1 MSITKEDVIVEL
13 YSIIEGSGIA
23 DLVDRNFLLAG
34 DIPSNVKKAIMIT
47 DDEPENEI
55 IYRSSDNADV
65 DFTVLLV
72 CHIETE
78 ENMSSEM
85 NDFDQELKALLG
97 SNRKLNGKAFSS
109 QILPSDGR
117 EVQGNAGRFGRP
129 LRIQYEGVVT
139 DGL

>member
-1 MSITKEDVIVEL
+1 MSNTKEDVMVEL
-13 YSIIEGSGIA
+13 FSIIEGSGIA
-23 DLVDRNFLLAG
+23 DLVDRNFLLPG
-34 DIPSNVKKAIMIT
+34 DIPAHVKKAIMIT

-55 IYRSSDNADV
+55 IYRSSNTADV

-78 ENMSSEM
+78 ENMTSEM
-85 NDFDQELKALLG
+85 NDFDKALKDLLG
-97 SNRKLNGKAFSS
+97 SNKKLNGKAFSS

>member
-13 YSIIEGSGIA
+13 HSIIEGSGIA
-23 DLVDRNFLLAG
+23 DLVDRNFLLAS
-34 DIPSNVKKAIMIT
+34 DIPANVKKAIMIT

-78 ENMSSEM
+78 KNMSSEM
-85 NDFDQELKALLG
+85 NAFDQELKALLG

>member
-13 YSIIEGSGIA
+13 HSIIEASGIA
-23 DLVDRNFLLAG
+23 DLVDRNFLIAS
-34 DIPSNVKKAIMIT
+34 DIPANVKKAIMIT
-47 DDEPENEI
+47 DEEPENEI
-55 IYRSSDNADV
+55 LYRSSDIADV

-78 ENMSSEM
+78 KNMSSEM
-85 NDFDQELKALLG
+85 NAFDKAIKTLLG

>member
-13 YSIIEGSGIA
+13 HSIIEGSGIA
-23 DLVDRNFLLAG
+23 DLVDRNFLLAS
-34 DIPSNVKKAIMIT
+34 DIPANVKKAIMIT
-47 DDEPENEI
+47 DEEPENEI
-55 IYRSSDNADV
+55 NYTSSNTADV

-78 ENMSSEM
+78 KNMSSEM
-85 NDFDQELKALLG
+85 NAFDQELKALLG

>member
-13 YSIIEGSGIA
+13 HSIIEASGIA
-23 DLVDRNFLLAG
+23 DFVTREFISPNDLPA
-34 DIPSNVKKAIMIT
+34 NVKKAVMIS

-55 IYRSSDNADV
+55 LYKSSDTADV
-65 DFTVLLV
+65 DFNVLLI
-72 CHIETE
+72 CHVETE
-78 ENMSSEM
+78 VNMSTVM
-85 NDFDQELKALLG
+85 NAFDKELKALLG

-109 QILPSDGR
+109 QILPHEGR
-117 EVQGNAGRFGRP
+117 EVQGNAGRFARP

>member
-13 YSIIEGSGIA
+13 HSIIEASGIA
-23 DLVDRNFLLAG
+23 DLVDRNFLIAS
-34 DIPSNVKKAIMIT
+34 DIPANVKKAIMIT
-47 DDEPENEI
+47 DEEPENEI
-55 IYRSSDNADV
+55 LYRSSDIADV

-78 ENMSSEM
+78 KNMSSEM
-85 NDFDQELKALLG
+85 NAFDKAIKALLG

-109 QILPSDGR
+109 QLLPSDGK

>member
-1 MSITKEDVIVEL
+1 MSITKEDVIDEL

-34 DIPSNVKKAIMIT
+34 DIPANVKKAIMIT
-47 DDEPENEI
+47 DEEPENDI
-55 IYRSSDNADV
+55 IYKSSGTADV

-78 ENMSSEM
+78 KNMSSEM
-85 NDFDQELKALLG
+85 NNFDRKLKALLG

-109 QILPSDGR
+109 QILPSDGKAI
-117 EVQGNAGRFGRP
+117 QGNAGRFGRP

>member
-1 MSITKEDVIVEL
+1 MSVTKEDVMVEL
-13 YSIIEGSGIA
+13 HSIIEGSGIA

-34 DIPSNVKKAIMIT
+34 DIPASVKKAIMIT
-47 DDEPENEI
+47 DEEPENDI
-55 IYRSSDNADV
+55 IYKSSGTADV

-78 ENMSSEM
+78 KNMSSEM
-85 NDFDQELKALLG
+85 NEFDRKLKALLG
-97 SNRKLNGKAFSS
+97 SNRKLNGKAFST

-117 EVQGNAGRFGRP
+117 AIQGNAGRFGRP

>member
-13 YSIIEGSGIA
+13 HSIIEASGIA
-23 DLVDRNFLLAG
+23 DLVTRDFLAQG
-34 DIPSNVKKAIMIT
+34 DIAAHVKKAIIIS
-47 DDEPENEI
+47 DEEPENDI
-55 IYRSSDNADV
+55 IYKSSGTADV
-65 DFTVLLV
+65 DFTVLLI
-72 CHIETE
+72 CHVETE
-78 ENMSSEM
+78 KNMSSEM
-85 NDFDQELKALLG
+85 NAFDQAIKALIG

-129 LRIQYEGVVT
+129 IRIQYEGVVT

>member
-1 MSITKEDVIVEL
+1 MSVTKEDVMVEL
-13 YSIIEGSGIA
+13 HSIIEGSGIA

-34 DIPSNVKKAIMIT
+34 DIPASVKKAIMIT
-47 DDEPENEI
+47 DEEPENDI
-55 IYRSSDNADV
+55 IYKSSGTADV

-78 ENMSSEM
+78 KNMSSEM
-85 NDFDQELKALLG
+85 NEFDRKLKALLG
-97 SNRKLNGKAFSS
+97 SNRKLNGKAFST

-117 EVQGNAGRFGRP
+117 AIQGNAGRFGRP
-129 LRIQYEGVVT
+129 LRIQYEGVVA

>member
-1 MSITKEDVIVEL
+1 MSVTKEDIIVEL
-13 YSIIEGSGIA
+13 HSIIKASGIA
-23 DLVDRNFLLAG
+23 DLVDRNFLIAN
-34 DIPSNVKKAIMIT
+34 DIPANVKKAIMIT
-47 DDEPENEI
+47 DDEPENDI
-55 IYRSSDNADV
+55 LYRSSDNADV

-78 ENMSSEM
+78 KNMSSEM
-85 NDFDQELKALLG
+85 NAFDQAIKALLG